1 MLMIKIFLIC
11 LIIFVLWYIQ
21 ILYKNKW
28 NEEFEENMDYRDKVH
43 KWSTNILSEQSKLLD
58 NYLELKIKNEN
69 ITRELLNRDKK
80 YNELLNNYN
89 KLKNNRVAKVISE
102 EKIERVE
109 GTK

>member
-1 MLMIKIFLIC
+1 MLMIKILLIC
-11 LIIFVLWYIQ
+11 LIIFVLWYVQ

-80 YNELLNNYN
+80 YNELLNEYN
-89 KLKNNRVAKVISE
+89 KLKKTNRVAKIIKE
-102 EKIERVE
+102 EKIKHE
-109 GTK
+109 

>member
-1 MLMIKIFLIC
+1 MLMSKIIMIC
-11 LIIFVLWYIQ
+11 LIILVLWFGQ
-21 ILYKNKW
+21 VLYKNKW
-28 NEEFEENMDYRDKVH
+28 NEEYKESNDYKDKVH
-43 KWSTNILSEQSKLLD
+43 KWYTNILSEQSKLLD

>member
-1 MLMIKIFLIC
+1 
-11 LIIFVLWYIQ
+11 
-21 ILYKNKW
+21 
-28 NEEFEENMDYRDKVH
+28 MDYREKMH
-43 KWSTNILSEQSKLLD
+43 KWSMNILAEQSKLLD

-102 EKIERVE
+102 EKIE
-109 GTK
+109 